1 MKQPREFIDAEVV
14 ILSSEEGGRAAPLSA
29 AAYQG
34 QYRSHIVLQSRDV
47 RQAKIE
53 VRDGLRHVVDDYLGV
68 AFWSGPHPVPVSTP
82 FTVTMLLMYPEHP
95 AYDSVIPGAEFTIR
109 EGGKIVGHGRVVS
122 RSKELPPNTALEPTP
137 TVP

>member
-14 ILSSEEGGRAAPLSA
+14 ILPPAEGGRATPLPA

-34 QYRSHIVLQSRDV
+34 QYRPHIVLQPRDI

-53 VRDGLRHVVDDYLGV
+53 MRDGLRHIVDDYLGV
-68 AFWSGPHPVPVSTP
+68 AFWSGPHPVPISTP

-95 AYDSVIPGAEFTIR
+95 AYGSVMPGADFTIR
-109 EGGKIVGHGRVVS
+109 EGAEIIGHGRVVS
-122 RSKELPPNTALEPTP
+122 RSKELPPNTALI
-137 TVP
+137 